1 MISRYLPIR
10 ELQSKLPL
18 PQLEMLGAVLL
29 RVEDLE
35 NAPDLISNKQFLG
48 QLYDSFYGADLL
60 AQRSSRTKLLECVPE
75 AELRRLEQVLELP
88 FASSFPD
95 LVKSIAS
102 IDWDKNEPTEKFLEF
117 FGYPKEFIPE
127 PVKPAPVEE
136 ALLAHEK
143 PHKML
148 HQYQADVFYETAAH
162 LKTPCCRV
170 LLQMPTGAGKTRTA
184 MEVISRFI
192 NDNPGCRVLWLAH
205 SEELCDQAV
214 DAFKEAWVHV
224 GRRPVSLFRC
234 WGANTPEFPS
244 PEDSFTV
251 AGFSKAY
258 RLLKGGTERPQAN
271 LIVVDEAHMSLAP
284 TFSEVISWARSMS
297 ARVMG
302 LTATPGRSVSNL
314 NENVALSEFY
324 NENIVSISDEGEG
337 VIRRLQGM
345 GILANCERSPLH
357 TNIDFHLS
365 VEEWK
370 ALEEDM
376 DYSKAFLERV
386 AIDQER
392 NRIIIEKLWA
402 LAEEGKQ
409 VLLFAASVEQSRML
423 CAALLYKGYSAAH
436 IDGGTSKENRRSSI
450 AKYRRGEIGI
460 ICNYGVLATG
470 FDAPNIDV
478 VFIARPTKSIVLYS
492 QMLGRGMRGPAAGGT
507 ETFTLVDVIDNV
519 TDYSSDLD
527 DIYEYFEEYWD

>member
-10 ELQSKLPL
+10 ELQAKLPL

-29 RVEDLE
+29 RVEELE
-35 NAPDLISNKQFLG
+35 KAPDLISNKQFLG

-60 AQRSSRTKLLECVPE
+60 AQRSSRTKLLGCVPE
-75 AELRRLEQVLELP
+75 VELRRLELLLGFP
-88 FASSFPD
+88 SSGSFSEIIG
-95 LVKSIAS
+95 KIAS
-102 IDWDKNEPTEKFLEF
+102 IEWGNNQHTQMFLDF
-117 FGYPKEFIPE
+117 FGYPVEFIPE
-127 PVKPAPVEE
+127 PTEPTPVEE
-136 ALLAHEK
+136 SLPAHAK
-143 PHKML
+143 PHKTL
-148 HQYQADVFYETAAH
+148 HQYQADVFYATSAH

-184 MEVISRFI
+184 MEVISQFI
-192 NDNPGCRVLWLAH
+192 NENRGCRVLWLAH

-214 DAFKEAWVHV
+214 DAFKETWAHV
-224 GRRPVSLFRC
+224 GRRPVRMFRC
-234 WGANTPEFPS
+234 WGVNTPEFPS

-251 AGFSKAY
+251 AGFSKAH
-258 RLLKGGTERPQAN
+258 RLLKGGAERPQAN

-284 TFSEVISWARSMS
+284 TYSEVIAWGRSMS
-297 ARVMG
+297 ARVLG
-302 LTATPGRSVSNL
+302 LTATPGRSISDFA
-314 NENVALSEFY
+314 ENVALSEFY
-324 NENIVSISDEGEG
+324 NENIVSIPDEGEG

-345 GILANCERSPLH
+345 GILASCERSPLY
-357 TNIDFHLS
+357 TNVEFHLS
-365 VEEWK
+365 VAEWK

-376 DYSKAFLERV
+376 DFSKAFLERV

-392 NRIIIEKLWA
+392 NRIIIEKLWE
-402 LAEEGKQ
+402 LAEQGKQ

-423 CAALLYKGYSAAH
+423 CAALLYKGYSSAH

-450 AKYRRGEIGI
+450 TKFRRGEIAI

-492 QMLGRGMRGPAAGGT
+492 QMLGRGMRGPAVGGT
-507 ETFTLVDVIDNV
+507 ESFTLVDVIDNV

-527 DIYEYFEEYWD
+527 DIYEYFEEYWN

>member
-75 AELRRLEQVLELP
+75 VELRRLEQVLGL
-88 FASSFPD
+88 ASAGSFTD
-95 LVKSIAS
+95 MVKAIAS
-102 IDWDKNEPTEKFLEF
+102 IEWGNNQPTQAFLDF
-117 FGYPKEFIPE
+117 FGYPGEFIPE
-127 PVKPAPVEE
+127 PAEPTPVEE
-136 ALLAHEK
+136 ALPTHEK

-148 HQYQADVFYETAAH
+148 HQYQADVFYETSAF

-184 MEVISRFI
+184 MEVISRFL
-192 NDNPGCRVLWLAH
+192 NDNAGCRVFWVAH

-214 DAFKEAWVHV
+214 DAFKETWAHV
-224 GRRPVSLFRC
+224 GRRPVRLFRC

-251 AGFSKAY
+251 AGFSKAH

-284 TFSEVISWARSMS
+284 TYSEVISWARSMS

-302 LTATPGRSVSNL
+302 LTATPGRSISNL
-314 NENVALSEFY
+314 DENAALSAFY
-324 NENIVSISDEGEG
+324 NENIVSIPDEGEG

-345 GILANCERSPLH
+345 GILANCDRSPLH

-365 VEEWK
+365 VDEWK

-386 AIDQER
+386 AVDQER
-392 NRIIIEKLWA
+392 NRIIIEKLWS
-402 LAEEGKQ
+402 LAEQGQQ

-450 AKYRRGEIGI
+450 AKFRRGEIGI